1 MSQPPSPSPGGN
13 QDEPAQQQ
21 SEHLN
26 IKVTD
31 NNNEVFFKIKRTTQ
45 LKKLMDAFCERQGK
59 SFTSVRFLFDGTR
72 VNPTDNPEMVS
83 TLRTTT
89 TQHMPTSEEVETNFV
104 HSSRCRT
111 VTPSRS
117 TRSRLADAEASP
129 LHTCTHHH
137 ANDRHENDY
146 APDAIT
152 AALGRNGKTGD
163 TWLGDNE

>member
-1 MSQPPSPSPGGN
+1 MSAPPSPSPAGN
-13 QDEPAQQQ
+13 QDDAPQQ

-83 TLRTTT
+83 EGELC
-89 TQHMPTSEEVETNFV
+89 SEDSITNYKRSQSANTDN
-104 HSSRCRT
+104 SSRCRT
-111 VTPSRS
+111 ATPSRS
-117 TRSRLADAEASP
+117 TRSRSAEAAERAQASS
-129 LHTCTHHH
+129 L
-137 ANDRHENDY
+137 
-146 APDAIT
+146 
-152 AALGRNGKTGD
+152 LD
-163 TWLGDNE
+163 TLSIARP